1 VLESLKD
8 RYLSILPA
16 KDSFFYVAS
25 IKEQKHFGKDILRL
39 NFAHFSPYKE
49 FEILPF
55 YEKQR
60 LLLWFYPQSVSFKN
74 FVIPQAYLLY
84 LYAKE
89 QDNHAI
95 FIVEDTIDTL
105 LVIKNGLLEA
115 TYCGFG
121 LKMQQEALLDE
132 YGLEKLYTLNAT
144 KAKAI
149 EQEQL
154 ENYPIWNYYCW
165 YQSHQS
171 PKEIL
176 IQYLDRAVL
185 PLAIVVGV
193 FITSEYLKDRYI
205 ASYYENVQQE
215 YKAIKKKNDPYRKKL
230 KRLNEEATF
239 THRFYNEVLVYPN
252 SIDVM
257 ETLFGIVAQESNST
271 IKHFSLSG
279 SKATLTV
286 ETFGSITI
294 LNAVLKSGYFEGFKI
309 QSSRKIPQ
317 NQKEYVVYEGSLKR
331 LKDSHGE

>member
-25 IKEQKHFGKDILRL
+25 NKEDKRFDRDILLL

-49 FEILPF
+49 FDILPF
-55 YEKQR
+55 YENGR
-60 LLLWFYPQSVSFKN
+60 LLLWFYPQSTSLKN
-74 FVIPQAYLLY
+74 FVIPQSYLLY

-89 QDNHAI
+89 QDNHAVY
-95 FIVEDTIDTL
+95 IVEDTMDTL

-121 LKMQQEALLDE
+121 LKMHQEALLDE
-132 YGLEKLYTLNAT
+132 YGLENLYTLNAA

-149 EQEQL
+149 EQEQRTI
-154 ENYPIWNYYCW
+154 YPIWNYYRW
-165 YQSHQS
+165 YRNSQS

-176 IQYLDRAVL
+176 VAYFDRAVV

-193 FITSEYLKDRYI
+193 FIASEYLKDQYI
-205 ASYYENVQQE
+205 ASYYENLQQE
-215 YKAIKKKNDPYRKKL
+215 YKTIKKKNDPYRNTIKQ
-230 KRLNEEATF
+230 LNEEATF

-252 SIDVM
+252 AIEVM
-257 ETLFGIVAQESNST
+257 ESLFGIVAQEGNNT

-279 SKATLTV
+279 SKVTLTV
-286 ETFGSITI
+286 ETFESIAI
-294 LNAVLKSGYFEGFKI
+294 LNAVLKSNYFEAFKI
-309 QSSRKIPQ
+309 QSSRKLPQ

-331 LKDSHGE
+331 SKDSHGE

>member
-25 IKEQKHFGKDILRL
+25 NKEQKRFDRDILLL

-55 YEKQR
+55 YENER
-60 LLLWFYPQSVSFKN
+60 LLLWFYPQSTSLKN

-89 QDNHAI
+89 QDNHAVY
-95 FIVEDTIDTL
+95 IVEDTIDTL

-132 YGLEKLYTLNAT
+132 YGLENLYTLNAT

-154 ENYPIWNYYCW
+154 ENYPIWNYYRW
-165 YQSHQS
+165 YRNTQS
-171 PKEIL
+171 PQEIL

-193 FITSEYLKDRYI
+193 FIGSEYLKDRYI
-205 ASYYENVQQE
+205 ASYYENLQQE
-215 YKAIKKKNDPYRKKL
+215 YKAIKKKNDPYRKNIKQ
-230 KRLNEEATF
+230 LNEEATF

-252 SIDVM
+252 STEVM
-257 ETLFGIVAQESNST
+257 ESLFDIVAHEGNNT

-279 SKATLTV
+279 SKVTLTV
-286 ETFGSITI
+286 ETFESIAI
-294 LNAVLKSGYFEGFKI
+294 LNALLKSGYFEGFKI

-317 NQKEYVVYEGSLKR
+317 NEKEYVVYEGSLKR
-331 LKDSHGE
+331 PKDSHGE